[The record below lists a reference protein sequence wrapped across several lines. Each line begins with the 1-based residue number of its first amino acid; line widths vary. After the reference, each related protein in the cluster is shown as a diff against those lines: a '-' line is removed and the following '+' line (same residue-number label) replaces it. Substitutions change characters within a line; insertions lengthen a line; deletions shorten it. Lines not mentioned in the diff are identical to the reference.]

1 MKIIS
6 ANSITAVLDSVYDFV
21 IWRVELQNAHMF
33 CKIFIIL
40 CDWGCEGEKK
50 GRIIKI
56 NLLKSF

>member
-6 ANSITAVLDSVYDFV
+6 ANSITAVPDSVYDFV
-21 IWRVELQNAHMF
+21 IWHLELQDAHML

-40 CDWGCEGEKK
+40 CDWGCEGERKAW
-50 GRIIKI
+50 IIKI